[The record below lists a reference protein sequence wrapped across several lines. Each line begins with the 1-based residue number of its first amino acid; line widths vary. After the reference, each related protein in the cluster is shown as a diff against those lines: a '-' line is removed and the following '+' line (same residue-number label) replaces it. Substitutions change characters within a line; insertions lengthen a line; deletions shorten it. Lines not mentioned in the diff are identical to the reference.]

1 MADRI
6 WLKNYPAGIPA
17 DIDPDRFK
25 SLADLFD
32 HIVDKFADKPA
43 LQKPWLHNELR
54 RSGAPFSATSQ
65 RTCKGCRAWPKA
77 SASPS
82 CRPICC
88 STR

>member
-43 LQKPWLHNELR
+43 LQNL
-54 RSGAPFSATSQ
+54 
-65 RTCKGCRAWPKA
+65 GCTM
-77 SASPS
+77 S
-82 CRPICC
+82 
-88 STR
+88 